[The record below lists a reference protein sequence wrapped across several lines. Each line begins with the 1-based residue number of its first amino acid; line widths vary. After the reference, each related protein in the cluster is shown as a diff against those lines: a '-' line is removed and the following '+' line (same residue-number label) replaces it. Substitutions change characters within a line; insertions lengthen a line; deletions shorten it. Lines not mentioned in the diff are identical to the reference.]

1 MKLAGKLCALPLAGA
16 LLAQIAMAEPLTVE
30 TNSTVP
36 IKLRGQANSVVLGN
50 QRIADV
56 AVHNENLIFITG
68 RSAGTTNVMVFNE
81 NGDQI
86 YAADI
91 IVTVDTSNL
100 VTVNR
105 SGEDYTYD
113 CAPECVP
120 TPSLGDEPTFF
131 SGAIGQENSLDR
143 HAQGE

>member
-1 MKLAGKLCALPLAGA
+1 MKFAGKLCALSLAGA
-16 LLAQIAMAEPLTVE
+16 LMAQFAIAEPLTIKAD
-30 TNSTVP
+30 TTVP
-36 IKLRGQANSVVLGN
+36 VKLRGKAGSVVLGN

-56 AVHNENLIFITG
+56 AVHNESLIFITG
-68 RSAGTTNVMVFNE
+68 RTAGTTNIMAFNE

-105 SGEDYTYD
+105 SGEDFTYD
-113 CAPECVP
+113 CDIDCTPV
-120 TPSLGDEPTFF
+120 PSLGNERGFF
-131 SGAIGQENSLDR
+131 SGTVSQESILNKR
-143 HAQGE
+143 AEGW

>member
-1 MKLAGKLCALPLAGA
+1 MKFAGKLCALPLAGA
-16 LLAQIAMAEPLTVE
+16 FLAQIAMAEPLTVQAN
-30 TNSTVP
+30 TTVP
-36 IKLRGQANSVVLGN
+36 IKLNGTADSVVLGN

-81 NGDQI
+81 NGDQV

-120 TPSLGDEPTFF
+120 TPSLGDERSFF
-131 SGAIGQENSLDR
+131 STVIGQEKSLDGR
-143 HAQGE
+143 AQGQ

>member
-1 MKLAGKLCALPLAGA
+1 MKFAGKLCALPLAGA
-16 LLAQIAMAEPLTVE
+16 LMAQMAMAEPLTLQAN
-30 TNSTVP
+30 TTVP
-36 IKLRGQANSVVLGN
+36 VKLHGKANSVVLGN

-86 YAADI
+86 YAVDI
-91 IVTVDTSNL
+91 TVTVDTSNL

-120 TPSLGDEPTFF
+120 MPSLGDERSFF
-131 SGAIGQENSLDR
+131 STVIGQENSLDR
-143 HAQGE
+143 RAQGK